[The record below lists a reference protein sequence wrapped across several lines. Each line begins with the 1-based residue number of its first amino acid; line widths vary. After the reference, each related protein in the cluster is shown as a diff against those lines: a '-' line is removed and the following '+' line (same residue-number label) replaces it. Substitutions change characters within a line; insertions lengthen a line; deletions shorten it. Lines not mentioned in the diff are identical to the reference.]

1 MVDTRTTYLGLEL
14 KNPLVAG
21 ASPLSK
27 EISSIRKL
35 EDAGAA
41 AVVLQSLFE
50 EQIKY
55 ESLALDYYLNQGTE
69 SFAEAL
75 TYFPEMENYNIGPDA
90 YAEYIQK
97 VKKSVDIPV
106 IGSLNGFTPGG
117 WLDYAKK
124 IEEAGADALE
134 LNIYYLPTELD
145 FPAEDLEDS
154 YFELVSDVRQSIRIP
169 LAVKLSPYF
178 SSLPAFSQRLV
189 NAGANGLVLFNRF
202 YQPDLDI
209 NQLKVNPE
217 LFLSSSHD
225 LRLPLRWI
233 AILYGRLQTDLI
245 LSSGVHT
252 PQDLIKAIL
261 AGANAAQVVSALLAR
276 GENYVKT
283 LLSGLE
289 EYMDMKGY
297 QSIQDLRG
305 VLSQKNVAEPAAFE
319 RANYL
324 KILDSYKQ
332 VLEE

>member
-1 MVDTRTTYLGLEL
+1 MVDTRTTVLGLEL

-35 EDAGAA
+35 EDAGVA
-41 AVVLQSLFE
+41 AVVLNSLFE
-50 EQIKY
+50 EQIIK

-75 TYFPEMENYNIGPDA
+75 TYFPEMDTFNIGPDA
-90 YAEYIQK
+90 YAEHIQK
-97 VKKSVDIPV
+97 AKKAVDIPV

-117 WLDYAKK
+117 WLEYAKK

-145 FPAEDLEDS
+145 FPSEDLEDS
-154 YFELVSDVRQSIRIP
+154 YFELVSDVRQSIHIP

-178 SSLPAFSQRLV
+178 SALPAFSQRLV
-189 NAGANGLVLFNRF
+189 NAGANGLVFFNRF

-209 NQLKVNPE
+209 NRLKVNPE
-217 LFLSSSHD
+217 VFLSTSHD

-233 AILYGRLQTDLI
+233 AILFGRLQTDLI
-245 LSSGVHT
+245 LSSGVHK
-252 PQDLIKAIL
+252 PEDLIKAIM
-261 AGANAAQVVSALLAR
+261 AGAKAAQVVSALLAG
-276 GENYVKT
+276 GEVYART

-289 EYMDMKGY
+289 EYMNEKGY
-297 QSIQDLRG
+297 SSVQEMRG
-305 VLSQKNVAEPAAFE
+305 VLSQKNVAEPAVFE

-324 KILDSYKQ
+324 KVLDSYKQ
-332 VLEE
+332 VIED